1 MKVVISLSSGVDE
14 TMISESAGRSQKWFD
29 GLPKKQQREYLAA
42 NPKSKFNPKNKKS
55 AAKAAPKRPAA
66 APAATKTKSK
76 TKSSG
81 GGSKR
86 THTLIADSTPYAKLR
101 KMVPVLQQKAK
112 DAATKAAGAKTPGA
126 KAKLT
131 EAAKKAQK
139 IADDHAKALK
149 VSGKR
154 TPAQPGNAGK
164 ADRVSNK
171 KTAAKSK
178 DDLQKKLLKQ
188 KVAESDKQTKLK
200 IAQLQNRIKNA
211 KRGVNPEKYR
221 KQIEKVKYAHQLLV
235 NKLKKLG

>member
-1 MKVVISLSSGVDE
+1 MKVVISLSSAGVDE

-29 GLPKKQQREYLAA
+29 SLPKKQQREYLAA
-42 NPKSKFNPKNKKS
+42 NPKSKFNPKNKK
-55 AAKAAPKRPAA
+55 AATKAAPKRPAA
-66 APAATKTKSK
+66 APATKTKTKSK
-76 TKSSG
+76 SGG

-112 DAATKAAGAKTPGA
+112 NAATKAAAAKTPGA

-154 TPAQPGNAGK
+154 TPAQPGKAGK
-164 ADRVSNK
+164 ADRVANK
-171 KTAAKSK
+171 KTAMKSK

-235 NKLKKLG
+235 NKLRKLG

>member
-1 MKVVISLSSGVDE
+1 MKVVISLSSAGVDE

-29 GLPKKQQREYLAA
+29 SLPKKQQREYLAA
-42 NPKSKFNPKNKKS
+42 NPKSKFNPKNKK
-55 AAKAAPKRPAA
+55 AATKAAPKRPAA
-66 APAATKTKSK
+66 APATKTKPKSK
-76 TKSSG
+76 SGG

-112 DAATKAAGAKTPGA
+112 DAATKAAAAKTPGA

-154 TPAQPGNAGK
+154 TPAQPGKAGK
-164 ADRVSNK
+164 ADRVANK
-171 KTAAKSK
+171 KTAIKSK

-235 NKLKKLG
+235 NKLRKLG

>member
-1 MKVVISLSSGVDE
+1 MKVVISLSSAGVDE

-42 NPKSKFNPKNKKS
+42 NPKSKFNPKNKK
-55 AAKAAPKRPAA
+55 AATKAAPKRPAA
-66 APAATKTKSK
+66 APATKTKPKSK
-76 TKSSG
+76 SGG

-112 DAATKAAGAKTPGA
+112 DAATKAAAAKTPGA

-154 TPAQPGNAGK
+154 TPAQPGKAGK
-164 ADRVSNK
+164 ADRVANK

-200 IAQLQNRIKNA
+200 IAQLENRIKNA

-235 NKLKKLG
+235 NKLRKLG

>member
-1 MKVVISLSSGVDE
+1 MKVVISLSSAGVDE

-42 NPKSKFNPKNKKS
+42 NPKSKFNPKNKK
-55 AAKAAPKRPAA
+55 AATKAAPKRPAA
-66 APAATKTKSK
+66 APATKTKTKSK
-76 TKSSG
+76 SGG

-101 KMVPVLQQKAK
+101 KMVPVLQQRAK
-112 DAATKAAGAKTPGA
+112 DAAAKAAAAKTPGA

-154 TPAQPGNAGK
+154 TPAQPGKAGK
-164 ADRVSNK
+164 ADRVANK
-171 KTAAKSK
+171 KTAIKSK

-188 KVAESDKQTKLK
+188 KVAESEKQTKLK
-200 IAQLQNRIKNA
+200 IAKLQSRITNA

-235 NKLKKLG
+235 NKLRKLG